1 MLMLVTVAVVVVL
14 VAERMV
20 DVVLVMVEVVI
31 MVAVMVVVRMEVVM
45 KMTVVMAIFEI
56 STRVAFSQLSTLQSA
71 TRKTRYPCMWKPNNS
86 NPVFSNRIGSRGAH
100 LGLL

>member
-1 MLMLVTVAVVVVL
+1 MLMLVTVAVVVVW

-20 DVVLVMVEVVI
+20 DVVMVEVVI

-56 STRVAFSQLSTLQSA
+56 STLFHNYPHYSQLQGRHATLV
-71 TRKTRYPCMWKPNNS
+71 C
-86 NPVFSNRIGSRGAH
+86 GSLTTLTLFFQIELAAEEH
-100 LGLL
+100 T

>member
-1 MLMLVTVAVVVVL
+1 MMLMLVTVAVVVVL

-56 STRVAFSQLSTLQSA
+56 STLFHNYPHYSQLQGRHATLV
-71 TRKTRYPCMWKPNNS
+71 C
-86 NPVFSNRIGSRGAH
+86 GSLTTLTLFFQIELAAEEH
-100 LGLL
+100 T